1 VALQTVWQI
10 DFPRRENCFSEQSLS
25 GVLFKE
31 AGEMKRFVSA
41 PIFRGWQKQKAKIFG
56 YLV

>member
-1 VALQTVWQI
+1 M
-10 DFPRRENCFSEQSLS
+10 S

-41 PIFRGWQKQKAKIFG
+41 PIFRGWQQQKAKIFG